1 MQSMIATKQ
10 ADLAQLMVEEE
21 AVAKMVQEAKQGAAT
36 TPQGLFAK
44 LASEKEQ
51 ELLRVNR
58 GEWPSHTTAT
68 PHPNCLLNQPTTL
81 RAPTTAAAGE

>member
-1 MQSMIATKQ
+1 MLFVLLQAAAKEVVALQSMIATKQ

-58 GEWPSHTTAT
+58 GE
-68 PHPNCLLNQPTTL
+68 
-81 RAPTTAAAGE
+81 